1 MFRTSLQARDRWNSR
16 IRGNGSY
23 RLPPCRLVHVV
34 NPRRIVVKNQIHVT
48 KPDYLKLT
56 AIVENFGPA
65 NKELTHW
72 LSVLEHELDRAN
84 VVDSHEIPEDIVTL
98 HSRVRLRDL
107 DSGELLNCRL
117 VLPSEAG
124 RIEKGL
130 SVLAPVGIAMLGYG
144 EGDSFECATPGGTRR
159 FLVER
164 VLFQPEAE
172 AQRRRKFNGPPPAP
186 EGAMAPSGM

>member
-1 MFRTSLQARDRWNSR
+1 M
-16 IRGNGSY
+16 
-23 RLPPCRLVHVV
+23 
-34 NPRRIVVKNQIHVT
+34 KNQIHIT
-48 KPDYLKLT
+48 KPDYLKLM

-65 NKELTHW
+65 NKELAHW
-72 LSVLEHELDRAN
+72 LSLLEHELDRAN
-84 VVDSHEIPEDIVTL
+84 VVDSHEIPQGIVTL

-107 DSGELLNCRL
+107 DSKELLTRRL

-124 RIEKGL
+124 RSENGL

-159 FLVER
+159 FLVES

-172 AQRRRKFNGPPPAP
+172 AQRRRTFIGPPSAQQ
-186 EGAMAPSGM
+186 AAIAPSGM

>member
-1 MFRTSLQARDRWNSR
+1 MKS
-16 IRGNGSY
+16 
-23 RLPPCRLVHVV
+23 
-34 NPRRIVVKNQIHVT
+34 QIYVT

-56 AIVENFGPA
+56 AIVDNFGPA

-72 LSVLEHELDRAN
+72 LAVLEHELDRAN
-84 VVDSHEIPEDIVTL
+84 VVDSHEIPQGIVTL

-107 DSGELLNCRL
+107 DSDELLTCRL

-124 RIEKGL
+124 RIENGL

-159 FLVER
+159 FLVEN

-172 AQRRRKFNGPPPAP
+172 AQRRRALVGPAPAP
-186 EGAMAPSGM
+186 ERATAYSGM

>member
-1 MFRTSLQARDRWNSR
+1 M
-16 IRGNGSY
+16 
-23 RLPPCRLVHVV
+23 
-34 NPRRIVVKNQIHVT
+34 KNQIHVT
-48 KPDYLKLT
+48 KPDYLKLM

-65 NKELTHW
+65 NKELAHW
-72 LSVLEHELDRAN
+72 LALLEHELDRAN
-84 VVDSHEIPEDIVTL
+84 IVDSHEIPQGIVTL

-107 DSGELLNCRL
+107 DSKELLTRRL

-124 RIEKGL
+124 RTENGL

-159 FLVER
+159 FLVES

-172 AQRRRKFNGPPPAP
+172 AQRRRTFVGPPSAQTAAIAP
-186 EGAMAPSGM
+186 NSM

>member
-1 MFRTSLQARDRWNSR
+1 MKS
-16 IRGNGSY
+16 
-23 RLPPCRLVHVV
+23 
-34 NPRRIVVKNQIHVT
+34 QIYVT

-56 AIVENFGPA
+56 AIVDNFGPA

-72 LSVLEHELDRAN
+72 LAVLEHELDRAN
-84 VVDSHEIPEDIVTL
+84 VVDSHEIPQGIVTL

-107 DSGELLNCRL
+107 DSDELLTCRL

-124 RIEKGL
+124 RIENGL

-159 FLVER
+159 FLIES

-172 AQRRRKFNGPPPAP
+172 AQRRRTFVGPPSTL
-186 EGAMAPSGM
+186 EGAMAPGGI